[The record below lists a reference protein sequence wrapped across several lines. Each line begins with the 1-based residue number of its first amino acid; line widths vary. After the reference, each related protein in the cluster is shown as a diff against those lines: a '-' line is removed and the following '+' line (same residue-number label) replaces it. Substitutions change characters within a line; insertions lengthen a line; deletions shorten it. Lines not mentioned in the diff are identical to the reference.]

1 MIASIRL
8 GRPFVKMHGLGN
20 DFIVFDARQAPLAL
34 SNEQVRALADRK
46 TGIGCDQLIV
56 IEPAKN
62 SLADAWMTIRNADG
76 SEVSACGNATRCV
89 ADRLMRESGSRG
101 VILETRA
108 GLLDCKAAGDGLVA
122 VDMGP
127 ARLDWRDIPVAEPCD
142 TLHLPLRLEALQDP
156 VGVSVGNPHAV
167 FFVAEAEA
175 IDLTRLG
182 PMLEHHPFFPE
193 RANIE
198 AVQVL
203 SRDRLRMRVWER
215 GVGITRACGTGACA
229 VLVAA
234 ARRGL
239 SDRKAEVVLD
249 GGILIIEWLKDDHIL
264 MTGPAATAF
273 AGTVDPSLLG

>member
-34 SNEQVRALADRK
+34 SNEQVRALSDRK

-56 IEPAKN
+56 IEPARN

-76 SEVSACGNATRCV
+76 SEVSACGNATRCI
-89 ADRLMRESGSRG
+89 ADRRMRERGSRS

-108 GLLDCKAAGDGLVA
+108 GLLDCEASGDGLVA

-142 TLHLPLRLEALQDP
+142 TLHLPLGLETLQDP

-167 FFVAEAEA
+167 FFVPEAEA

-182 PMLEHHPFFPE
+182 PVLEHHPFFPE

-234 ARRGL
+234 VRRGL
-239 SDRKAEVVLD
+239 TERKAEVVLD
-249 GGILIIEWLKDDHIL
+249 GGILTIEWLKDDHIL